1 MTRSTLVA
9 ATVAVVVAVVV
20 QSTLLVFAQVSVATA
35 SVLAGLLLGFLDRP
49 DAVREVALPA
59 AVIGVASTIA
69 AMVVMAGR
77 GSPVLE
83 GRYLVSWVV
92 TALIGTIL
100 AGAVAWGSGR
110 VTAFA
115 R

>member
-9 ATVAVVVAVVV
+9 ATVAVVVAVVM

-35 SVLAGLLLGFLDRP
+35 SVLAGVVLGFLDRP

-59 AVIGVASTIA
+59 AVVGVASTLA
-69 AMVVMAGR
+69 ALAVMAGR

-83 GRYLVSWVV
+83 GRFLLGWVL
-92 TALIGTIL
+92 TALLGSVL
-100 AGAVAWGSGR
+100 AGVVAWGSGR
-110 VTAFA
+110 LYAVA